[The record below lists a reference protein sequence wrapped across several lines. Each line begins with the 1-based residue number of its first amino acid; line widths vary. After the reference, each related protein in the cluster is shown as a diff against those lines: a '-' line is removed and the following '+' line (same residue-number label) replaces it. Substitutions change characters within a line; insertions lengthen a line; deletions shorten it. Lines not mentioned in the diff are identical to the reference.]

1 MGINRNKVLDA
12 ARKYQS
18 RGQYD
23 KAIAQYTKLVDAD
36 KRDVRSLLKI
46 GDLYVRKGDR
56 GEAIETYRKVAD
68 HYAAQGF
75 FLKAIAVFKQILKLD
90 PSRLDAQVQLGEMYE
105 QLQLV
110 SDALSVFEDVS
121 NAFMRAGDTDEA
133 LRMLGKMVELDP
145 EHIPIRIK
153 YAEALSRA
161 GHTQEAADEFDQ
173 GAQLLKDQGRLDD
186 YIKVAERLLYHRTND
201 LRVAKE
207 LAETYI
213 ERRDP
218 KRALAKLQLC
228 FKADPRDV
236 STLSLLAEAFLMLQ
250 QTDKAISVYREIAR
264 IHREAHRPQ
273 ERMSALQRIL
283 ELNPKDQ
290 EALTALNRTAAA
302 SGQHFV
308 PPTAG
313 PAPATGSVSNMQ
325 VSRELSGPSE
335 LSVPPAVSASD
346 LSNPSGIMYV
356 EEEVEEGFGEAATVS
371 ESLPE
376 IEATQQVYDLEE
388 EYEEIETELE
398 VEELYASEPPAPR
411 PAAVPTPSGGGG
423 GGRVIPLRTLEAIS
437 YEDFLAIPLVSTQV
451 APAAAFAPSLMEQ
464 TLELADSYLIEGHY
478 TQARAIVSE
487 LQMTHPDHPLVLDKA
502 REIDELAA
510 ASSGVSAVA
519 QPLHPASSP
528 VPDAAPSD
536 PPELEMEYEELAPGE
551 EGFDFAE
558 KLAEEL
564 AEVAEIAPMDE
575 GAEQIDVETVFE
587 QFKKGVAEQVS
598 EDDSDTHFDL
608 GIAYKEMGLLPDA
621 RREFQVAM
629 GDPRRR
635 CLCWTMIGL
644 IYMEEGQPHLAVEA
658 FQSGLE
664 SPEKTAAESLGLHYE
679 LGLACEASGSS
690 DQARLH
696 YQFVHQR
703 DPQFREVSQRLERL
717 GGPQETTEDLMLE
730 SMDDVNRAF
739 DALIHED

>member
-1 MGINRNKVLDA
+1 LGINRNKVLDA
-12 ARKYQS
+12 ARKHQS

-23 KAIAQYTKLVDAD
+23 KAIAQYGKLVQAD

-56 GEAIETYRKVAD
+56 GSAIETYQQVAD

-90 PSRLDAQVQLGEMYE
+90 PSRLDAQVRLGEMYE

-161 GHTQEAADEFDQ
+161 GHTQEAADEFEQ

-186 YIKVAERLLYHRTND
+186 FIKVAERLLYHRTND
-201 LRVAKE
+201 LRIAKE

-283 ELNPKDQ
+283 ELNPSDE
-290 EALTALNRTAAA
+290 EALNALNRTAAA

-308 PPTAG
+308 PPEADA
-313 PAPATGSVSNMQ
+313 APVTGSVSNMHA
-325 VSRELSGPSE
+325 SRGLSSPSE
-335 LSVPPAVSASD
+335 LSVPSAVSPSG
-346 LSNPSGIMYV
+346 LSNPSGILYV

-371 ESLPE
+371 GSLPE
-376 IEATQQVYDLEE
+376 IEATEQIYDLEE
-388 EYEEIETELE
+388 EYEEIDAAYE
-398 VEELYASEPPAPR
+398 VDELYASEPPAPI
-411 PAAVPTPSGGGG
+411 PPPSGGGG
-423 GGRVIPLRTLEAIS
+423 GGRVVPLRSLDAIS
-437 YEDFLAIPLVSTQV
+437 YEDFLAIPLASTQV

-464 TLELADSYLIEGHY
+464 TLELADSYLIDGHF

-519 QPLHPASSP
+519 QPLHPEATPIPEPS
-528 VPDAAPSD
+528 VSD
-536 PPELEMEYEELAPGE
+536 PPELEMEYQQLAPGD

-664 SPEKTAAESLGLHYE
+664 SPEKTQAEVIGLHYE
-679 LGLACEASGSS
+679 LGVACESAGSS

-703 DPQFREVSQRLERL
+703 EPQFREVSQRLERL

>member
-1 MGINRNKVLDA
+1 LGINRNKVLDA
-12 ARKYQS
+12 ARKHQS

-23 KAIAQYTKLVDAD
+23 KAIAQYKKLVDAD

-56 GEAIETYRKVAD
+56 GSAIETYQRVAE
-68 HYAAQGF
+68 HYAGQGF
-75 FLKAIAVFKQILKLD
+75 FLKAIAVYKQILKLD
-90 PSRLDAQVQLGEMYE
+90 PSRLEAQVQLGEMYE
-105 QLQLV
+105 QLQLI
-110 SDALSVFEDVS
+110 SDAMSVFEDVS
-121 NAFMRAGDTDEA
+121 NGFMRAGDTDEA

-145 EHIPIRIK
+145 EHIPVRIK

-161 GHTQEAADEFDQ
+161 GRTLEAADEFEQ

-186 YIKVAERLLYHRTND
+186 FIKVAERLLYHRSND
-201 LRVAKE
+201 VRIAKE

-236 STLSLLAEAFLMLQ
+236 STLSLLAEAFLMLS

-264 IHREAHRPQ
+264 IHREAKRPQ
-273 ERMSALQRIL
+273 ERMSALHRIL
-283 ELNPKDQ
+283 ELNPSDK
-290 EALTALNRTAAA
+290 EALAALNRTAAV
-302 SGQHFV
+302 SGQHYV
-308 PPTAG
+308 PPEAG
-313 PAPATGSVSNMQ
+313 QPAESSPGSVSAMQ
-325 VSRELSGPSE
+325 ASAPELSAPSA
-335 LSVPPAVSASD
+335 LSAPS
-346 LSNPSGIMYV
+346 LSNPSGIMYL
-356 EEEVEEGFGEAATVS
+356 EEEVEEDLGEASTVS
-371 ESLPE
+371 GSIPSLE
-376 IEATQQVYDLEE
+376 EAEVELEE
-388 EYEEIETELE
+388 EEYDIEEAYE
-398 VEELYASEPPAPR
+398 VDELYASERPAPM
-411 PAAVPTPSGGGG
+411 PPPGGR
-423 GGRVIPLRTLEAIS
+423 GRVIPMRSLDPIS
-437 YEDFLAIPLVSTQV
+437 YEQFLALPLLSTQG
-451 APAAAFAPSLMEQ
+451 APTAAARAPSLMEQ
-464 TLELADSYLIEGHY
+464 TLDLADSYLVDGHF

-487 LQMTHPDHPLVLDKA
+487 LQLTHPDHPLVLDKA
-502 REIDELAA
+502 REIEELAA

-519 QPLHPASSP
+519 QPLHPQASP
-528 VPDAAPSD
+528 MPSE
-536 PPELEMEYEELAPGE
+536 PPELEMEYEELVPGD

-575 GAEQIDVETVFE
+575 GAEMIDVETVFE

-644 IYMEEGQPHLAVEA
+644 IYMEEGQPRDAIEA

-664 SPEKTAAESLGLHYE
+664 SPEKTPTEALGLHYE
-679 LGLACEASGSS
+679 LGLACETASLL
-690 DQARLH
+690 DEARLH
-696 YQFVHQR
+696 YQFVFQR
-703 DPQFREVSQRLERL
+703 DPQYREVGQRLQRL
-717 GGPQETTEDLMLE
+717 GGPSGDPNDLLME